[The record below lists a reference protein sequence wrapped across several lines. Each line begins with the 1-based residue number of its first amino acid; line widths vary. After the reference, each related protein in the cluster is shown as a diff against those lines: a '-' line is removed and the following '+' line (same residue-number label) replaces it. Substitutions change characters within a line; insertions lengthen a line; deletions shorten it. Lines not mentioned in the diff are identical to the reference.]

1 MVPEKPSV
9 EVYPSVHGD
18 LVKNLLPEKKSTG
31 EANDDSSS
39 SSSSSNVSPS
49 APPATEEIL
58 ITIPGSILHLI
69 DKEYSVELACGDLT
83 IVRLRRD
90 ENTIAVYADLA
101 GETQWPLAKDE
112 AAVKVDESHYF
123 FSFRVPIESEDNNN
137 RQKPA
142 NSAAATEVLSYGL
155 TIASKG
161 QEDLLL
167 KLDEILNECSC
178 FTVHK
183 VSKDAKKKGEALDGS
198 VAADLS
204 PEDMK
209 SEEKHELMEEM
220 SAAYWTT
227 LAPNVEEY
235 NGTAARLI
243 ATGSGQLIK
252 GILWCGDVTAERLRW
267 GNEYLKQRMAGGSD
281 VEISPETMKRIKRVK
296 KVTKVTEKV
305 ANGVLSGVVKVSGF
319 FASKASNS
327 KAGKKFIKLIP
338 EEVVIASL
346 DGFIKVCDAVE
357 VAGKNVLTTSSTVTT
372 DLVQHRYGEEAAK
385 AANEGLDAAGHAVG
399 TAWATFKIRQAFTPK
414 SMIQPV
420 NVSKVA
426 NKELEARKKKAK

>member
-1 MVPEKPSV
+1 MALENPNV
-9 EVYPSVHGD
+9 EVYPSVDVDVGD
-18 LVKNLLPEKKSTG
+18 LVENLSPEKKAT
-31 EANDDSSS
+31 AADDDSSS
-39 SSSSSNVSPS
+39 SSSSNASPS

-58 ITIPGSILHLI
+58 ITVPGAILHLI
-69 DKEYSVELACGDLT
+69 DKEYSVELACGNLT
-83 IVRLRRD
+83 IVRLRQD
-90 ENTIAVYADLA
+90 ENIVAVYADLA

-112 AAVKVDESHYF
+112 AAVKVDDSHYF
-123 FSFRVPIESEDNNN
+123 FSFRVPIESDD
-137 RQKPA
+137 QKPS
-142 NSAAATEVLSYGL
+142 SAAATEVLSYGL

-178 FTVHK
+178 FTVHE
-183 VSKDAKKKGEALDGS
+183 VSKDAQKKGEALDGS
-198 VAADLS
+198 VAADVS

-209 SEEKHELMEEM
+209 SEEKQELMEEM

-252 GILWCGDVTAERLRW
+252 GILWCGDVTVERLKW
-267 GNEYLKQRMAGGSD
+267 GNEFLKQRMAGGSD
-281 VEISPETMKRIKRVK
+281 VEVSPQTMKRIKRVK

-305 ANGVLSGVVKVSGF
+305 ANGVLSGVVRVSGF
-319 FASKASNS
+319 FATKASNS
-327 KAGKKFIKLIP
+327 KAGKKFIKLLP

-357 VAGKNVLTTSSTVTT
+357 VTGKNVLTTSSTVTT
-372 DLVQHRYGEEAAK
+372 ELVQHRYGEEAAK

-399 TAWATFKIRQAFTPK
+399 AAWATFKIRQAFTPK
-414 SMIQPV
+414 SLIQPV
-420 NVSKVA
+420 DVSKVA
-426 NKELEARKKKAK
+426 SKELEARKKKAK